1 MSTEETAAHGSPARA
16 ERRSG
21 ARRTD
26 GPLLTRAALN
36 RALLARQHLLERAP
50 GPVVDLVEHLVG
62 LQAQTPRSSYTTSWT
77 RLAGFRHDELSQA
90 MLDRSVARIAV
101 MRGTIHLVTA
111 ADALVLPGL
120 TAPIYERDL
129 RANVVH
135 GAGLRTLDLDELAA
149 VARELVEAEPRASTE
164 LGRLLAQRWPDVA
177 PATLAYGARGTL
189 PLVQVPPRGVWGR
202 SGATTWTTTRAWF
215 GAAATGTAP
224 DLADPDVLAAE
235 LDRLVLRYLAAF
247 GPASVADLQR
257 WSGLTGLRTV
267 ADRLR
272 DRLVVLRVEPGPGS
286 ASGRE
291 LLDLPDAP
299 RPDPQVDAPVRF
311 LADFDNVLLSH
322 ADRTRIVAEEHRR
335 ALVSANGVVPGTV
348 LVDGRVAATWRVDR
362 VRIDPGGVRRGRREL
377 ATLTVRPVAPL
388 GAGHRREVTAEAEE
402 LVRFVADD
410 AAEHRVVV
418 V

>member
-1 MSTEETAAHGSPARA
+1 M
-16 ERRSG
+16 
-21 ARRTD
+21 
-26 GPLLTRAALN
+26 
-36 RALLARQHLLERAP
+36 
-50 GPVVDLVEHLVG
+50 
-62 LQAQTPRSSYTTSWT
+62 
-77 RLAGFRHDELSQA
+77 
-90 MLDRSVARIAV
+90 
-101 MRGTIHLVTA
+101 
-111 ADALVLPGL
+111 
-120 TAPIYERDL
+120 
-129 RANVVH
+129 
-135 GAGLRTLDLDELAA
+135 
-149 VARELVEAEPRASTE
+149 
-164 LGRLLAQRWPDVA
+164 
-177 PATLAYGARGTL
+177 
-189 PLVQVPPRGVWGR
+189 WGR

-272 DRLVVLRVEPGPGS
+272 DRLVVLRAEPGPGS

-311 LADFDNVLLSH
+311 LADFDNVLLAH

-335 ALVSANGVVPGTV
+335 ALVSANGVLPGTV

-362 VRIDPGGVRRGRREL
+362 DRLDPGGVRRGRREL
-377 ATLTVRPVAPL
+377 ATLTVRPFGPL
-388 GAGHRREVTAEAEE
+388 GAGHRREATAEAEA